1 MDAVDPLTQ
10 ATGILGEH
18 FKNYVVIVQDADNP
32 SFFDLVSS
40 DPYATTGLLIEAQ
53 KWHYAQ
59 MNAVGDMEIEWVT
72 EEEDAEDDE
81 ESF

>member
-1 MDAVDPLTQ
+1 MTPLEQ
-10 ATGILGEH
+10 ARGVLGEH
-18 FKNYVVIVQDADNP
+18 FKNYVIIVQSEEDP
-32 SFFDLVSS
+32 SFFDMVNS
-40 DPYATTGLLIEAQ
+40 DPYATTGLLLEAQ

-72 EEEDAEDDE
+72 EEDDAEDDD